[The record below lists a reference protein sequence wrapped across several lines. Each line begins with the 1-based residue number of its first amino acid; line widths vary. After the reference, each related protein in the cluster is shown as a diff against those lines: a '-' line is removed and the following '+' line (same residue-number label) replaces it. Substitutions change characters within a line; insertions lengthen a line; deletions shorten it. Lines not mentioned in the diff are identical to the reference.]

1 MDYQIPE
8 VYVFPLD
15 TPNQKIMD
23 LKQFMAA
30 KKSIDMLEVQIRE
43 NEYKGGGMERLLR
56 QRQTECRE
64 IVAKIVEKYRTV

>member
-23 LKQFMAA
+23 LKQYLAA
-30 KKSIDMLEVQIRE
+30 KKSIDMLETQIKE

-56 QRQTECRE
+56 QRQTDCRE
-64 IVAKIVEKYRTV
+64 IVAKIQDKYRTA